1 MKYIYINI
9 TAKGESIDTF
19 YGKVED
25 KIWEQYQ
32 NGEISAWKLLYEHY
46 FIEHNSVNREYD
58 VTEIEEIEED

>member
-1 MKYIYINI
+1 MKYINI
-9 TAKGESIDTF
+9 TVKGESIDTF

-32 NGEISAWKLLYEHY
+32 NGEISAWKLYEHY

-58 VTEIEEIEED
+58 VTEIEEVEED